1 MPDVPSPAAQDF
13 ECVELAIV
21 ALGRARLTMPE
32 LAAMR
37 KAPPPG
43 FAARFSTQLLKHSDE
58 QTLAA
63 LTALGTALTE
73 SELEQED
80 FSRWAVI
87 SSSRYIGRS
96 AFAAVIDKYRV
107 EGPWGVSVQ
116 VIPHRSPHSVSGTIS
131 MALGNHGPCIGV
143 GAGPDDEVHALAS
156 VAGALR
162 RRQWAGAWVV
172 LSAWTP
178 ELAIDRA
185 GRPTSDSQCQAAA
198 LALVPTFSAGRFA
211 TDQRKHDVCDR
222 APLGHVRFGP
232 LQNDAGCPLPS
243 DAAGHA
249 AGASPNLT
257 DFLIAPDSAGRAWR
271 CPFGGVLEVEVAL
284 AAHPRRTAEDGTP
297 AAQNSEAPRRVPAS
311 ASARGRSTAPNMLGG
326 RV

>member
-1 MPDVPSPAAQDF
+1 
-13 ECVELAIV
+13 
-21 ALGRARLTMPE
+21 
-32 LAAMR
+32 
-37 KAPPPG
+37 
-43 FAARFSTQLLKHSDE
+43 
-58 QTLAA
+58 
-63 LTALGTALTE
+63 
-73 SELEQED
+73 
-80 FSRWAVI
+80 
-87 SSSRYIGRS
+87 
-96 AFAAVIDKYRV
+96 
-107 EGPWGVSVQ
+107 
-116 VIPHRSPHSVSGTIS
+116 

-162 RRQWAGAWVV
+162 RHQWAGAWVV

-198 LALVPTFSAGRFA
+198 LALVPTFSAGTFA
-211 TDQRKHDVCDR
+211 TDQHKHDVCDR

-232 LQNDAGCPLPS
+232 LPNSNDVAGQ
-243 DAAGHA
+243 A

-257 DFLIAPDSAGRAWR
+257 DFLLAPDGAGRAWR

-284 AAHPRRTAEDGTP
+284 AARPCGAAEDGAP
-297 AAQNSEAPRRVPAS
+297 AAQSSEAPRRVPAP
-311 ASARGRSTAPNMLGG
+311 AAARGRSTAPNMLGG